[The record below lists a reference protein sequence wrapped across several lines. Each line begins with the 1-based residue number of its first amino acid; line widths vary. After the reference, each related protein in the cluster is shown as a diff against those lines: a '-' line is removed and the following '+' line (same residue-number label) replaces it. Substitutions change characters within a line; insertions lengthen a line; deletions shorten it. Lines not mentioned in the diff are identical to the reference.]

1 MGTYSKIKGL
11 SDVDISGKT
20 VLLRVDFNSP
30 IDPQAGVILDDKRFR
45 EILYTIKALDKAKP
59 SSSLIRADLEKRILL
74 LLSPMLTDFQN
85 SWEKRSDL
93 LMISLEHVPGM
104 LSAMQKLAMLSC
116 WKMSGSMQKRT

>member
-45 EILYTIKALDKAKP
+45 EILYTIKALDKAKTVIITHQSRP
-59 SSSLIRADLEKRILL
+59 GKKDFTSLVSHAHRLSELL
-74 LLSPMLTDFQN
+74 GKEVRFIDDIFGSYARDAVRNAKAGDVIML
-85 SWEKRSDL
+85 
-93 LMISLEHVPGM
+93 
-104 LSAMQKLAMLSC
+104 
-116 WKMSGSMQKRT
+116 